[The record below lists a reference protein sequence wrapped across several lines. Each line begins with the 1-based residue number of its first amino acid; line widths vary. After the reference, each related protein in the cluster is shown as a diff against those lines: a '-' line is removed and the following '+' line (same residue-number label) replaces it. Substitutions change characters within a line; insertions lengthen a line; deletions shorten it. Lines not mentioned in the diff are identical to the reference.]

1 MGYKRAFLCVCVS
14 QFSSVSSYSFY
25 FLYLSHSWPSSHFS
39 FFFLCSARKCFCL
52 FIFFS
57 SQFLIPC
64 RHCRASKLK
73 NACCHSRDK
82 NIQSV
87 VVCLECVHA
96 GTTRLGMS
104 PAGLQCKV
112 FLGACRLPPQLSPRL
127 DIYVVRIDCGAVAA
141 AGWVLCGRRKKIY
154 RNALSLFVICYFCLL
169 FFFSLW
175 FFYIFFHLDA
185 VCSAV
190 ACVPASAQRLFWMHI
205 KLFLLHCVIISD
217 RCMFRVVSWK
227 MNQNCF
233 NHEKFVIST
242 HVLWVISSSFV
253 KFHAISA
260 AHPKPSID
268 EWCEHKATAHKWIM
282 NTFIQMNV
290 AKWS

>member
-1 MGYKRAFLCVCVS
+1 MRCMCVS
-14 QFSSVSSYSFY
+14 ASSHRHTLRIMCAKWDISARSCVFVCLSSAQSLHTLFIFSISLILGPLHIFRSSSFALLESVFVSSF
-25 FLYLSHSWPSSHFS
+25 
-39 FFFLCSARKCFCL
+39 
-52 FIFFS
+52 FFS

-233 NHEKFVIST
+233 NHE
-242 HVLWVISSSFV
+242 
-253 KFHAISA
+253 
-260 AHPKPSID
+260 
-268 EWCEHKATAHKWIM
+268 
-282 NTFIQMNV
+282 
-290 AKWS
+290 

>member
-1 MGYKRAFLCVCVS
+1 MRCMCVS
-14 QFSSVSSYSFY
+14 ASSHRHTLRIMCAKWDISARSCVFVCLSSAQSLHTLFIFSISLILGPLHIFRSSSFALLESVFVSSF
-25 FLYLSHSWPSSHFS
+25 
-39 FFFLCSARKCFCL
+39 
-52 FIFFS
+52 FFS

-73 NACCHSRDK
+73 NACCRSRDK

-175 FFYIFFHLDA
+175 FFYNFFFILMRFLRQWHAFQLALNASFECTSNCFYFTALSSQTDA
-185 VCSAV
+185 CSAW
-190 ACVPASAQRLFWMHI
+190 CREKWTRI
-205 KLFLLHCVIISD
+205 
-217 RCMFRVVSWK
+217 VS
-227 MNQNCF
+227 
-233 NHEKFVIST
+233 
-242 HVLWVISSSFV
+242 
-253 KFHAISA
+253 
-260 AHPKPSID
+260 
-268 EWCEHKATAHKWIM
+268 IM
-282 NTFIQMNV
+282 NNL
-290 AKWS
+290 